1 MPSMDPQTI
10 KDSILYGIAACFGVY
25 LIWKHLIEGTVDAWR
40 ATQNDKTEAI
50 RINTH
55 SLEKLGAEIA
65 ELRKQMSGFELM
77 PGLVKVCEAHVVE
90 VAKHREAVT
99 AFTKLVVREPVKD
112 EDILENYDENQADRA
127 FAKGKYMAEGYPP
140 AEAEARVDAD
150 EAVQGMWSGTPGV

>member
-1 MPSMDPQTI
+1 MDP
-10 KDSILYGIAACFGVY
+10 KDILLYGLAAVGGVV
-25 LIWKHLIEGTVDAWR
+25 LVWKHGIQPLIAKWNAIQDGRTDATKQL
-40 ATQNDKTEAI
+40 AN
-50 RINTH
+50 
-55 SLEKLGAEIA
+55 EIA

-99 AFTKLVVREPVKD
+99 AFTKLVVREPAKD